1 MKLSDKI
8 VASYVE
14 GFSGI
19 NINCTDANVDSVA
32 SDFKNMFEEAWDN
45 AMDELEE
52 EYDAVCVEK
61 EEEIGNPASMK
72 KDGAKIVVTFEPLSL
87 MLNDGARADNDYG
100 PDALKDTL
108 KKLTEKYPDIS
119 YEGLIAYEWSDEHGG
134 DVVNEEISSGKTDLS
149 TKTYGFVKDIL
160 ELVFNEDVFAEEF
173 WEKMEW
179 QLDDADEDDYKEIMR
194 DFLVYN
200 APEEAIDTLLEK
212 AEEYD
217 DELREELEVM
227 MSGETDDGEDDWDDE
242 DEDEDEE

>member
-242 DEDEDEE
+242 DEDEVEE

>member
-72 KDGAKIVVTFEPLSL
+72 KDGAKVVVTFEPLSL

-149 TKTYGFVKDIL
+149 TKTYGFVKDIFA
-160 ELVFNEDVFAEEF
+160 LVFNEDVFAEEF

-194 DFLVYN
+194 DFLAYN
-200 APEEAIDTLLEK
+200 VPEEAIDTLLEK
-212 AEEYD
+212 AEDYD
-217 DELREELEVM
+217 DELREELEEM
-227 MSGETDDGEDDWDDE
+227 LSGKTDEGEDDWDDE
-242 DEDEDEE
+242 EEE